1 MSACFAGT
9 EVGMTLAERL
19 MDGSAVV
26 DIMKRLE
33 REGRL
38 DPLIARVTP
47 VVDRVFATPGARA
60 VLQGRWLGHAIH
72 PLLSDLPLG
81 LWTSVNVLDLWPV
94 PGSRRSAQRL
104 LALGLASAPAVVV
117 TGWAE
122 WRDVETRERRVGL
135 VHAGLNAS
143 GLALYALS
151 LMSRHRDR
159 HGWGV
164 ALALGGSAAV
174 AAAGYLGGHLTAVRK
189 VSSRHPAFDV
199 PSLGD
204 ER

>member
-1 MSACFAGT
+1 
-9 EVGMTLAERL
+9 MTLTKRL

-26 DIMKRLE
+26 DLMKRLE
-33 REGRL
+33 GESGL

-47 VVDRVFATPGARA
+47 AVNRVTAIPEVRD

-72 PLLSDLPLG
+72 PLLTDFPLG
-81 LWTSVNVLDLWPV
+81 LWTAVNVLDLFPV

-104 LALGLASAPAVVV
+104 LALGLVSAPAVAL

-122 WRDVETRERRVGL
+122 WRDTGTREQRVGL

-143 GLALYALS
+143 GIGLYALS

-159 HGWGV
+159 HRWGV

-189 VSSRHPAFDV
+189 VSSHHPAFDV
-199 PSLGD
+199 LP
-204 ER
+204 